1 MQVLRDQSPRKGE
14 AAVNVTECTF
24 WGVADRATHDLHKG
38 TVPPQRIAVG
48 GRGALEKQRVC
59 PGTEL
64 LNSTRNGSSAA
75 AGVRYHRSYST
86 RYTDFVHGSS
96 VLGHERGRGVGL
108 ATFRT
113 NTALETAEDV
123 GGELSRCVNVS
134 QVGYHGHLL

>member
-14 AAVNVTECTF
+14 AAVNVAECTF
-24 WGVADRATHDLHKG
+24 WGVADRATHDLHKD

-48 GRGALEKQRVC
+48 GRGVLEKQRVC

-64 LNSTRNGSSAA
+64 LNIIRNGSSTA

-86 RYTDFVHGSS
+86 RYTDSVYGSS

-108 ATFRT
+108 AAFRT
-113 NTALETAEDV
+113 KTTLETAKDV
-123 GGELSRCVNVS
+123 GGELSGRVVVS
-134 QVGYHGHLL
+134 QVGYHGHLP